1 MTAALSGAA
10 TATVGERHTVAA
22 ERSVDDILDGTGV
35 TVHSS
40 AVGALI
46 ADALVPPSAGA
57 RVVASHWVAG
67 TESESTGSGAIGATT
82 LTTRLRPGP
91 PTLVDRTVTLVDAT
105 GSVFAR
111 GQQTLRWPTPVT
123 ASPNTDFCTIAWAES
138 LRDSLA
144 ADPDFTLP
152 LSTWDGSI
160 ALRCND
166 IDGAREVQLR
176 IYRGSVIDVAAR
188 TPAGA
193 TFTFVAT
200 AEQWCDIAFDP
211 RDDFMRRAIAGEYA
225 SAGNGYEYV
234 RLTRALS
241 VIVSHVRALAAR
253 RDGATALDHHR
264 EEGTRT

>member
-22 ERSVDDILDGTGV
+22 ERSVADILGGV
-35 TVHSS
+35 GITVRSSSS
-40 AVGALI
+40 ALGALL
-46 ADALVPPSAGA
+46 ADALVPPPAGA
-57 RVVASHWVAG
+57 RVVASHWVSG
-67 TESESTGSGAIGATT
+67 TEPESIGTGTIGATT
-82 LTTRLRPGP
+82 LITRVRAGA
-91 PTLVDRTVTLVDAT
+91 TVDRTVTLVGPS
-105 GSVFAR
+105 GSVVAR
-111 GQQTLRWPTPVT
+111 GQQTLQWPTSLTP
-123 ASPNTDFCTIAWAES
+123 SPTTDFCTTAWAQLVRE
-138 LRDSLA
+138 SLA

-200 AEQWCDIAFDP
+200 AEQWCDIAFAP
-211 RDDFMRRAIAGEYA
+211 RDDFLRRAIAGEYS

-241 VIVSHVRALAAR
+241 VIVSHVRALVGR
-253 RDGATALDHHR
+253 RDGGTALGHRR
-264 EEGTRT
+264 EEGTQS